1 MRVIQQ
7 NQIGKHFN
15 GAIGNIAINKR
26 IFETLVTETQQQ
38 TTVRRLNSFYI
49 ANTRNTVLHGGNNAL
64 KDFRLTFINVLRYQ
78 LQVFA

>member
-15 GAIGNIAINKR
+15 GAIGNIAVNKR
-26 IFETLVTETQQQ
+26 IFETLVAETEQQAAI
-38 TTVRRLNSFYI
+38 RRLNGFHI

-64 KDFRLTFINVLRYQ
+64 KDFRLIFINMLRYQ
-78 LQVFA
+78 LQIFA